1 MFLTQGSAGA
11 ALVLP
16 RLLHPGTPA
25 LFGGQ
30 VHSHIDQG
38 VQQCPVQL
46 TQRARDAMAAGALEH
61 RIVCLY
67 PVEVAQGDFA
77 VHDAAR
83 HLAVKV
89 QRIRDIRDS
98 VRFFVGV
105 GDQQGVLVQLA
116 LCKAQLRKNAAVV
129 QLVPHHHVGQKGAV
143 LQRLLRG
150 QHLPPHMQILLPDGG
165 QGFVHLPVIAHGH
178 LCTGLLRRMVK
189 LCAEVR
195 RDGVV

>member
-1 MFLTQGSAGA
+1 MFLTQGPAGA

-46 TQRARDAMAAGALEH
+46 TQRARDAMAADALEH
-61 RIVCLY
+61 GIVCFHT
-67 PVEVAQGDFA
+67 VEIAQGDFA
-77 VHDAAR
+77 VDDAAR

-129 QLVPHHHVGQKGAV
+129 QLVPHHHVGRRV
-143 LQRLLRG
+143 LCSNACSG
-150 QHLPPHMQILLPDGG
+150 
-165 QGFVHLPVIAHGH
+165 VS
-178 LCTGLLRRMVK
+178 TSRRTCRYCSRMG
-189 LCAEVR
+189 VR
-195 RDGVV
+195 ASSTCR